1 MFYSVPKNFPRRK
14 AGQGSSVGQAS
25 GVLEPAGTGL
35 QELKAKFSGTVGAG
49 CCEVSSLTLA
59 AGGVFIQWKWANAIY
74 QVFSTLESQML
85 NTYQHITAQ
94 CLPCEGA
101 SSPFPEGCKQRQLP
115 PEKNET

>member
-59 AGGVFIQWKWANAIY
+59 AGGVFIQWKSANAIY

-85 NTYQHITAQ
+85 NTYQHITA
-94 CLPCEGA
+94 
-101 SSPFPEGCKQRQLP
+101 
-115 PEKNET
+115 